1 MTGMR
6 MDRTWSALL
15 LHCPLRP
22 CDVKFIT
29 GMLSPPRTPGRVN
42 ELRCGG
48 HSPCDAANLHH
59 TSIHSPYL
67 VPTLPCHTASR
78 ATTSAQLL
86 TNLLIFSRIGCPHL
100 VSINRAVSVG
110 VSWHSAYKLM
120 PYCHWV
126 IISVFGFGIGSNVRL
141 LFGFG
146 YRPNFSISAIISAFL
161 QAGCPS

>member
-1 MTGMR
+1 

-59 TSIHSPYL
+59 TSVDRTWCPPHLNSFTLPSPH
-67 VPTLPCHTASR
+67 PTLDTASL
-78 ATTSAQLL
+78 ATMSAQLL

-146 YRPNFSISAIISAFL
+146 YRPNFSISAIITR
-161 QAGCPS
+161 

>member
-1 MTGMR
+1 MTAVM
-6 MDRTWSALL
+6 SNLL
-15 LHCPLRP
+15 PAYRRS
-22 CDVKFIT
+22 
-29 GMLSPPRTPGRVN
+29 SPPLTPGRVS

-48 HSPCDAANLHH
+48 DSRCDAANLHH

-67 VPTLPCHTASR
+67 VPTLPCHTSSP

-146 YRPNFSISAIISAFL
+146 YRPNFSISDIIRSDRVDETTISNAPA
-161 QAGCPS
+161 QMQSCNDVI